1 MRIPSANSPIP
12 PVVNSLLCIGASA
25 LRCISQKERAFSA
38 QGLGRLHAIFLH
50 HVGLW
55 RALRTVDEQLYP
67 VVADTSDE
75 HHGILRAIQSGDE
88 PAVTETLESRHDIP
102 REYVA
107 ALCTYSDLTDG
118 SRLVN

>member
-38 QGLGRLHAIFLH
+38 QGVGRLHAIFLH

-75 HHGILRAIQSGDE
+75 HYDIVRAVPSEDE
-88 PAVTETLESRHDIP
+88 SAVSETLESH
-102 REYVA
+102 RERSKGAAGRLSGVA
-107 ALCTYSDLTDG
+107 AAPVD
-118 SRLVN
+118 